1 MYIFAF
7 ECFED
12 EDIIFWIEGYFQV
25 PVFYNG
31 FQYRVKKDFGL
42 KKMIL
47 SAATYTSRQAN

>member
-31 FQYRVKKDFGL
+31 FQYRVKTDFG
-42 KKMIL
+42 
-47 SAATYTSRQAN
+47 